1 MVKKK
6 MGWLTSSVVG
16 PIDRLFPQRGTRNSL
31 LMLYAG
37 FGDFT
42 RKGELHKD
50 AQRFLIEA
58 EKIAADYKVEQG
70 EFEDLIKKLEKTPD
84 MDLITAL
91 MGTLSYKFSGKK
103 RFKKVGIIPD
113 EHLALIGMNLIRYF
127 FTRMCEM
134 ADEAELIISGSLYRL
149 WRTGRGLQGLFTK
162 DFSDDIGKI
171 GKIKRVEAG
180 PTSEARTLKYLMTE
194 LRRGK
199 LLGGINVKDC
209 RNYIIEM
216 CKSFTTPADSL
227 AAVRTLGKKKFT
239 VHVKDPITGKIVAK
253 KMPFDFVRF
262 LVGFNE
268 FTKFTKRVRNP
279 QLKRKLQVFTAQL
292 LYVFFIRFAY
302 HFKMA
307 EFTRKSPN
315 FIDVRHVKIGLR
327 GLFGVSFEQL
337 VGDKVTFGV
346 KSTTKHKH
354 FAKQD
359 VRLDKLAKKRA
370 KVPAGRKSRAPSPGA
385 VAAA

>member
-50 AQRFLIEA
+50 AQRFLLEA
-58 EKIAADYKVEQG
+58 EKIAADFKVEQK
-70 EFEDLIKKLEKTPD
+70 EFEGLIKKMEKTPD

-91 MGTLSYKFSGKK
+91 MGTLAYKFSEKK
-103 RFKKVGIIPD
+103 RFKKVGHIPD

-134 ADEAELIISGSLYRL
+134 CEEAGLIRSGSVYRL
-149 WRTGRGLQGLFTK
+149 WRTGKGLQGLFTK
-162 DFSDDIGKI
+162 DFSDEIGKI
-171 GKIKRVEAG
+171 GKIRRVEAG
-180 PTSEARTLKYLMTE
+180 SKSEARTLKYFMTE
-194 LRRGK
+194 TRRGL

-209 RNYIIEM
+209 RKQIIEL
-216 CKSFTTPADSL
+216 CQSFTTPADSL
-227 AAVRTLGKKKFT
+227 AAVRDLGKKKFP
-239 VHVKDPITGKIVAK
+239 VHVKNPTTGEIVEK
-253 KMPFDFVRF
+253 EIPFDFVRF

-268 FTKFTKRVRNP
+268 FTKFTKRVKDP

-307 EFTRKSPN
+307 EFTKKTPN
-315 FIDVRHVKIGLR
+315 FIDIRHVKIGLR

-337 VGDKVTFGV
+337 TGEKVTFGV
-346 KSTTKHKH
+346 KSHTKHK
-354 FAKQD
+354 APVKQP
-359 VRLDKLAKKRA
+359 VKLAKRQA
-370 KVPAGRKSRAPSPGA
+370 RPA
-385 VAAA
+385 VA